1 MGRQINSQRY
11 YVKNIL
17 PNFHIEKVKEFYYK
31 IYGKTED
38 YIIQTSSRNFNNIIE
53 MAPAREI
60 TLTILPNFLTEK
72 VKQFYSKIYGQ
83 KGE

>member
-1 MGRQINSQRY
+1 MEEG
-11 YVKNIL
+11 KG
-17 PNFHIEKVKEFYYK
+17 FYYK
-31 IYGKTED
+31 IYEKKED
-38 YIIQTSSRNFNNIIE
+38 YIIQTSCQNFKNIIE

-60 TLTILPNFLTEK
+60 TLTILPNFLIEK